1 MSDLAVRARELA
13 DASEAASA
21 GAREQAGR
29 HERWH
34 LGPLPEGVCN
44 SSNVGVAMAHDRWG
58 SCADTFHIAHHDPA
72 TMAEIR
78 ATLRA
83 LADEVERL
91 RGDVVWHTT
100 ARAGM
105 EAELARLRP
114 VVEAA
119 RVVYAMRALRGGN
132 SLPNAIDRLGA
143 ALKEHDDA

>member
-1 MSDLAVRARELA
+1 MSDLAAKARALA
-13 DASEAASA
+13 MVSEAAATSA
-21 GAREQAGR
+21 G
-29 HERWH
+29 ERWREETWFSVRKWTSAVRVAGTDEREVAH
-34 LGPLPEGVCN
+34 GV
-44 SSNVGVAMAHDRWG
+44 GQDEAI
-58 SCADTFHIAHHDPA
+58 HIAHHDPA